1 MTHSLATAAKSTLRL
16 AFAAGA
22 ATLLAGCM
30 GGPTARSSH
39 DFPPDYRQRHPILVG
54 PQGAYVATTCGQWPH
69 DLGTADVRRDM
80 ANTAHYNHGCATQA
94 NFAAMVANPNDLLQP
109 RAEGEIDA
117 ARRQTIVGRYRR
129 GESPGPHTVHDPMLP
144 LTAIRTESK
153 R

>member
-1 MTHSLATAAKSTLRL
+1 MTQSLARTAKLALRL
-16 AFAAGA
+16 TFTAGA

-30 GGPTARSSH
+30 GGPSARSSQE
-39 DFPPDYRQRHPILVG
+39 FPTDYRQRHPILVG
-54 PQGAYVATTCGQWPH
+54 PQGAYVASTCGQWLH
-69 DLGTADVRRDM
+69 DLGAGDARRDM
-80 ANTAHYNHGCATQA
+80 ANTAHFNHGCATQA

-117 ARRQTIVGRYRR
+117 ARRQTVLARYRR
-129 GESPGPHTVHDPMLP
+129 GESPGTHTVHEPMMP

>member
-1 MTHSLATAAKSTLRL
+1 MTQSFATTAKSALRL

-30 GGPTARSSH
+30 GGPSGRSSQE
-39 DFPPDYRQRHPILVG
+39 FPADYRQRHPILVG
-54 PQGAYVATTCGQWPH
+54 PQGAYVASTCGLWPH
-69 DLGTADVRRDM
+69 DLGVQDARRDM
-80 ANTAHYNHGCATQA
+80 ANIAHFNHGCATQA
-94 NFAAMVANPNDLLQP
+94 NFAAMVANPNDLLQS

-117 ARRQTIVGRYRR
+117 ARRQAVVGRYRR

-144 LTAIRTESK
+144 LTAIRTESQ